1 MTTNIF
7 KNIKVDNAE
16 FQFFLTTN
24 ALLTYI
30 WSIYSNSAVHPY
42 YLQLIVANKAV

>member
-16 FQFFLTTN
+16 FQFFRATN
-24 ALLTYI
+24 ALLTYL
-30 WSIYSNSAVHPY
+30 WFIYSNSALRPY
-42 YLQLIVANKAV
+42 YLQLIVVN

>member
-16 FQFFLTTN
+16 FQFFRSTN
-24 ALLTYI
+24 ALLLYL
-30 WSIYSNSAVHPY
+30 WSIYSKSALRPY
-42 YLQLIVANKAV
+42 YLQLIVVN

>member
-16 FQFFLTTN
+16 FQFFRATN
-24 ALLTYI
+24 ALSTYI
-30 WSIYSNSAVHPY
+30 WSIYSNSALRH
-42 YLQLIVANKAV
+42 YLQLIVVK